1 MVVFL
6 STQDMVDFHYQLF
19 RHFFGGDEN
28 KNSREEEE
36 LDFFRL
42 HGDMEQ
48 KVTISDGEKN
58 GIDHHIGGGMRESHP
73 SVQDLQSTTRL
84 TEAWMLQILD
94 IRMGFFCPSRNKT
107 NINKRP

>member
-28 KNSREEEE
+28 ENSREDEE

-48 KVTISDGEKN
+48 KVAISVCEN
-58 GIDHHIGGGMRESHP
+58 IQVM
-73 SVQDLQSTTRL
+73 SV
-84 TEAWMLQILD
+84 
-94 IRMGFFCPSRNKT
+94 
-107 NINKRP
+107 